1 MQIEV
6 ITESGSGDS
15 SEFIP
20 HLIARLK
27 QTDDGMPVVHANAY
41 AVDGL
46 LDVLDIRA
54 SRGERKMVVMGCSQD
69 QIQAVLRWRSENREN
84 DDLDDLVIH
93 LVRQKDSWQETAD
106 ADEA

>member
-6 ITESGSGDS
+6 ITESGSGNS
-15 SEFIP
+15 AEFIS

-54 SRGERKMVVMGCSQD
+54 SRGEREMVVMGCSQD
-69 QIQAVLRWRSENREN
+69 QIQAVLRWRSENCEN
-84 DDLDDLVIH
+84 DDLQDLVIH
-93 LVRQKDSWQETAD
+93 LVRQKDSWRDAAD

>member
-15 SEFIP
+15 ADVIP
-20 HLIARLK
+20 HLISCLK

-46 LDVLDIRA
+46 LDVLDIRG
-54 SRGERKMVVMGCSQD
+54 SRGEREIVVMGCSQD

-84 DDLDDLVIH
+84 DELEDLVIH
-93 LVRQKDSWQETAD
+93 LVRQRDSWQEAAD